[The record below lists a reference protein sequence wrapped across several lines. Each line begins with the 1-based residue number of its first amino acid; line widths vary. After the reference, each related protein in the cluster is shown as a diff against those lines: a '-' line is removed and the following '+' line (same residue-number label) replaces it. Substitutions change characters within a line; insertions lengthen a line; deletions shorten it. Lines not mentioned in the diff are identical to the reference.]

1 MKRKERIT
9 VHGIRNRNKCRNR
22 NYRERKGNKKKNEI
36 HERKLL
42 LEIFKKKKN
51 SRKTS
56 NIKRIKKEMK
66 EI

>member
-51 SRKTS
+51 SRKEMYED
-56 NIKRIKKEMK
+56 KEHE
-66 EI
+66 EIVTR

>member
-1 MKRKERIT
+1 MKDSKDCIS
-9 VHGIRNRNKCRNR
+9 KCRNR

-66 EI
+66 AESKL